1 MSILLTKYVF
11 PPVFVDNARKF
22 VGQFGVTKSGPV
34 DEYHFLYNYTLLDNP
49 PELSALEC
57 IGPLELTIIEPI
69 VLAFTGSCK
78 VFINGQLLQ
87 GAVGLFEPGSLL
99 DIHPLQDGFRFYI
112 GCYSGFTAD
121 AVFHSNNAV
130 PREGFGPTPQLN
142 TVIHPHQTISK
153 TDSNLQNVLNKGTF
167 KPHFLNF
174 LLSVSPNVTTDSTE
188 GYCSKQPKGLPGGQQ
203 DQVWIPFIKNFQYEV
218 FTFAQRYRFLNEVFT
233 ITPESNRMGYRL
245 EQHAGLSHEIVL
257 ENSQVTIL
265 GGLQITPSGQTI
277 VLMNDKQTVGGYPIM
292 GTVTQLGRA
301 RLGQLSAGRQIRFV
315 AQDIYSAH
323 AQQLLLRARIEHL
336 CATEV

>member
-1 MSILLTKYVF
+1 M
-11 PPVFVDNARKF
+11 
-22 VGQFGVTKSGPV
+22 
-34 DEYHFLYNYTLLDNP
+34 
-49 PELSALEC
+49 
-57 IGPLELTIIEPI
+57 
-69 VLAFTGSCK
+69 
-78 VFINGQLLQ
+78 
-87 GAVGLFEPGSLL
+87 
-99 DIHPLQDGFRFYI
+99 
-112 GCYSGFTAD
+112 
-121 AVFHSNNAV
+121 
-130 PREGFGPTPQLN
+130 
-142 TVIHPHQTISK
+142 
-153 TDSNLQNVLNKGTF
+153 
-167 KPHFLNF
+167 
-174 LLSVSPNVTTDSTE
+174 
-188 GYCSKQPKGLPGGQQ
+188 
-203 DQVWIPFIKNFQYEV
+203 